1 MLRVLGDWFTE
12 GLAFI
17 GDIGAFIMRS
27 IYNGSIVWVLA
38 LGLAVFVFLRFFRKN
53 L

>member
-1 MLRVLGDWFTE
+1 MLGVLRDWFNE
-12 GLAFI
+12 GVSFVV
-17 GDIGAFIMRS
+17 DIGTFIMRS

-38 LGLAVFVFLRFFRKN
+38 LGLAVFIFFRFFRKN